1 MEMRLEYCFLKEHL
15 ECSSTVRKKI
25 SLKESRPTFEGHLV
39 NEFHARYYATMYGLI
54 LAGGYGTR
62 LRPMTT
68 ATSKQLLPIYDKPM
82 IYYPLSLM
90 MAAGVR
96 EFSIITVPDQA
107 HSFVKLLGN
116 GSQWGIEL
124 NFISQEQA
132 NGIPEAFT
140 LAEKRII
147 DKPTLLMLGDNIFYG
162 SRIGHKIS
170 KNLSPKGAHI
180 YGYLVND
187 VSNFGTFKVDGDK
200 IVSLEEKPR
209 EIHKGFAIPGIYHFN
224 SQVCDFVRE
233 IKPSKRGELEIVDLL
248 NIYLRNNL
256 LSHSIIDRGTA
267 WLDTGT
273 VEDMFAA
280 AELVK
285 VIQSRQG
292 MLIGSPEEVAFR
304 NKWISEKQLYALA
317 KKYVGSPYSRALID
331 LIEDKK

>member
-1 MEMRLEYCFLKEHL
+1 
-15 ECSSTVRKKI
+15 
-25 SLKESRPTFEGHLV
+25 
-39 NEFHARYYATMYGLI
+39 MYGLI

-68 ATSKQLLPIYDKPM
+68 VTSKQLLPIYDKPM

-90 MAAGVR
+90 MAAGIR

-107 HSFVKLLGN
+107 DSFMNLLGD

-124 NFISQEQA
+124 NFISQEKA
-132 NGIPEAFT
+132 NGIPEVFT
-140 LAEKRII
+140 LAEKNIVN
-147 DKPTLLMLGDNIFYG
+147 KPSLLMLGDNIFYG

-170 KNLSPKGAHI
+170 ENLNPKGAHI

-187 VSNFGTFKVDGDK
+187 VSKFGSLKTDGDK
-200 IVSLEEKPR
+200 ILSLEEKPK
-209 EIHKGFAIPGIYHFN
+209 EIHKGLAIPGIYHFN
-224 SQVCDFVRE
+224 SQVCDFVKE
-233 IKPSKRGELEIVDLL
+233 IKPSTRGELEIVDLL
-248 NIYLRNNL
+248 NIYLRQNS

-280 AELVK
+280 AELVR

-292 MLIGSPEEVAFR
+292 MLVGSPEEVAFR
-304 NKWISEKQLYALA
+304 NTWISENQLSALA
-317 KKYVGSPYSRALID
+317 KNYVGSPYSRALLD
-331 LIEDKK
+331 LIED

>member
-1 MEMRLEYCFLKEHL
+1 
-15 ECSSTVRKKI
+15 
-25 SLKESRPTFEGHLV
+25 
-39 NEFHARYYATMYGLI
+39 MYGLI

-68 ATSKQLLPIYDKPM
+68 VTSKQLLPIYDKPM

-107 HSFVKLLGN
+107 NSFKNLLGD

-124 NFISQEQA
+124 NFISQEKA
-132 NGIPEAFT
+132 NGIPEVFT
-140 LAEKRII
+140 LAEQKIVN
-147 DKPTLLMLGDNIFYG
+147 KPSLLMLGDNIFYG
-162 SRIGHKIS
+162 SRIGYKIS
-170 KNLSPKGAHI
+170 ENLNPKGAHI

-187 VSNFGTFKVDGDK
+187 VSKFGSLKTDGDK
-200 IVSLEEKPR
+200 ILSLEEKPK
-209 EIHKGFAIPGIYHFN
+209 EIHKGLAIPGIYHFD
-224 SQVCDFVRE
+224 SQVCDFVKE
-233 IKPSKRGELEIVDLL
+233 IKPSSRGELEIVDLL
-248 NIYLRNNL
+248 NIYLHQNS

-280 AELVK
+280 AELVR

-292 MLIGSPEEVAFR
+292 MLVGSPEEVAFR
-304 NKWISEKQLYALA
+304 NMWISEKQLSELA
-317 KKYVGSPYSRALID
+317 NSYVGSPYSRALLD
-331 LIEDKK
+331 LIED

>member
-1 MEMRLEYCFLKEHL
+1 
-15 ECSSTVRKKI
+15 
-25 SLKESRPTFEGHLV
+25 
-39 NEFHARYYATMYGLI
+39 MYGLI

-68 ATSKQLLPIYDKPM
+68 VTSKQLLPIYDKPM

-90 MAAGVR
+90 MAAGIR

-107 HSFVKLLGN
+107 DSFMNLLGD

-124 NFISQEQA
+124 NFISQEKA
-132 NGIPEAFT
+132 NGIPEVFT
-140 LAEKRII
+140 LAEKKIVN
-147 DKPTLLMLGDNIFYG
+147 KPSLLMLGDNIFYG

-170 KNLSPKGAHI
+170 ENLNPKGAHI

-187 VSNFGTFKVDGDK
+187 VSKFGSLKTDGDK
-200 IVSLEEKPR
+200 ILSLEEKPK
-209 EIHKGFAIPGIYHFN
+209 EIHKGLAIPGIYHFN
-224 SQVCDFVRE
+224 SQVCDFVKE
-233 IKPSKRGELEIVDLL
+233 IKPSSRGELEIVDLL
-248 NIYLRNNL
+248 NIYLRQNS

-280 AELVK
+280 AELVR

-292 MLIGSPEEVAFR
+292 MLVGSPEEVAFR
-304 NKWISEKQLYALA
+304 NMWISEKQLSALA
-317 KKYVGSPYSRALID
+317 NSYVGSPYSRALLD
-331 LIEDKK
+331 LIED